1 MVSSACVEL
10 PRGPF
15 GLVFSLRNIKN
26 ITRQVGVSL
35 YGPCYLEVGGVLSLW
50 IFFVANFANWHF
62 GQFFSKLT
70 FFSNFLQNVVVD
82 NFFQFWQIVV
92 PVNFSK

>member
-35 YGPCYLEVGGVLSLW
+35 ILPRGCLLRLVTGVYIVLKAELSNVGGL
-50 IFFVANFANWHF
+50 
-62 GQFFSKLT
+62 
-70 FFSNFLQNVVVD
+70 
-82 NFFQFWQIVV
+82 
-92 PVNFSK
+92 

>member
-35 YGPCYLEVGGVLSLW
+35 MGKYSLGP
-50 IFFVANFANWHF
+50 
-62 GQFFSKLT
+62 
-70 FFSNFLQNVVVD
+70 FLPVPGTYPDIQGPKNGY
-82 NFFQFWQIVV
+82 FWL
-92 PVNFSK
+92 NLD